1 MICPHTAVARAVLGK
16 VGLAAPVV
24 TLATAHAAKFPEA
37 VADAIGA
44 APPLPSWCADLFERP
59 ETFTRA
65 ANDATAIKTL
75 IAQRSR
81 AWRS

>member
-1 MICPHTAVARAVLGK
+1 
-16 VGLAAPVV
+16 
-24 TLATAHAAKFPEA
+24 

-44 APPLPSWCADLFERP
+44 TPPLPSWCADLFERP
-59 ETFTRA
+59 ESFTRA